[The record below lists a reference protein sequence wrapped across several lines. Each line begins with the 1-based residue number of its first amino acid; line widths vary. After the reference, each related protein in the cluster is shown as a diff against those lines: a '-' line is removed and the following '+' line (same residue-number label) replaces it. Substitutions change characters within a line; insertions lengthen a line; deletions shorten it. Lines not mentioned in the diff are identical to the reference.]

1 MKYKTEAQLVKIQL
15 PTGLNSSFNSR
26 EKQMNT
32 EIQKRI
38 DLYNQQGYMV
48 IEKTVINKSSNHATI
63 KFVVQ
68 KLIR

>member
-1 MKYKTEAQLVKIQL
+1 MKYTTETQLVKIPL
-15 PTGLNSSFNSR
+15 PTGLNSTFNSR

-48 IEKTVINKSSNHATI
+48 IEKTAVNKSSTHATI